1 MTASQDPSVVARCPY
16 AAVGV
21 AVGGLL
27 VLVVA
32 TRFIEVLFTV
42 YALLHHPRYRERYDG
57 NLKRHLSHLPYA
69 SDFGAFVDA
78 GEQLADLHVGYED
91 AEPDPLDE
99 KETGQLEWRVEKMR
113 WRQNK
118 PAGKP
123 DGLVFVAESKTP
135 DGEGVAVGHEQ
146 RQGLAATRDPF
157 ASPFTELATGP

>member
-1 MTASQDPSVVARCPY
+1 MTASRDPSVVARCPY

-27 VLVVA
+27 VLVAA

-69 SDFGAFVDA
+69 PDFGAFVDA

-91 AEPDPLDE
+91 AEPNPLDE
-99 KETGQLEWRVEKMR
+99 KETGQLGWRVEKMR
-113 WRQNK
+113 WRQTSPPGNRMDLYSS
-118 PAGKP
+118 PNRRRQMAR
-123 DGLVFVAESKTP
+123 GLP
-135 DGEGVAVGHEQ
+135 
-146 RQGLAATRDPF
+146 
-157 ASPFTELATGP
+157 